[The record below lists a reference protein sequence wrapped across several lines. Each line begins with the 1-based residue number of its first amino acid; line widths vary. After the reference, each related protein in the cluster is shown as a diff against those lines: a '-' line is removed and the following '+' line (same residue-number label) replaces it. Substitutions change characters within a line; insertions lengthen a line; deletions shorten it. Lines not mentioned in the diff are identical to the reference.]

1 MTFNNIKDENNDDIA
16 IIGMGFRFPGGGNNP
31 DQFWNQLS
39 NKMDGI
45 SKISQEKWSR
55 SFYEQ
60 KYINNEYGGV
70 LKEEEWKNFDPL
82 FFGISPK
89 EAPTIDP
96 QQRLLMTTLWEA
108 FEDANIKPS
117 TLRGSDTAV
126 FIGMMNLDYQRCQ
139 FRDISYINPYTVTG
153 SAGSFVS
160 NRLSFSFD
168 LRGPSMTLDTA
179 CSSSLNAVYLGCQ
192 AIATGD
198 SKMAIVGGV
207 NGIFDPSISMT
218 FSGLNMLG
226 HKGQCRSFDAGAD
239 GYIRSEGGGVCI
251 LKKYSDAIK
260 DGDRIYC
267 VIKGGSSN
275 VDGYNAKTNITQ
287 PSMKAQGENIEIAL
301 KKSCVNPSDI
311 YYIEAHGTG
320 TPVGDPIEIE
330 AISKIFKDNHTP
342 DAPLY
347 IGSVKSNIGHL
358 ESAAGIA
365 SLIKVALSLKN
376 RTLVPNIHFEKPN
389 PLIKFDD
396 WNIRVVTNEIKFPSD
411 KLITMGIN
419 CFGLSGSNCHMILS
433 EAPINHEVE
442 QTITNINSS
451 LNNDKKE
458 YLIPFSA
465 NCNISLDKYL
475 EKIISN
481 QSIYKDTILFKDFV
495 KHQTISKSNLIKR
508 KVITAS
514 DWDDFLKKRNET
526 TSTSSLTST
535 ISAPTTSTPII
546 YVFTGQGPQW
556 RDMGKALYETELVF
570 KEAVDHCDQLLNNH
584 FGYSILQKLRS
595 LEKDDSPEIHHPIL
609 AQPSIFLIQ
618 VGLVALYK
626 SFGILPSIVVG
637 HSFGEIPSA
646 LFSGVIDL
654 ETAAKI
660 VYYRGLAQN
669 LTIGTGRLL
678 SIGIGA
684 EAYLEKC
691 GTLYPEI
698 EIACYNDPNSIVITG
713 SEEDLVSAKS
723 MLSADGVFCAFLG
736 TPCSFHSSKQEMIKE
751 KIFNDLSDL
760 PESKV
765 PTVPF
770 FSTITGS
777 QLSDKG
783 FYNVQYIYD
792 NLRMPVQFTK
802 AISNVF
808 NFIEENESYKNAI
821 FLEIGPHP
829 TLGFYIPKCKP
840 SNSTISAKPIII
852 SPLHKKKEELS
863 QFKLAISTLY
873 CNGVEIDFANGQQLL
888 SSSSSS
894 TGDRSFK
901 ESTNQLPRYQ
911 WDFEEYWDEPNASKM
926 VKRGPSNNLLGH
938 DQFAGNTLM
947 ELFIDV
953 NKSAH
958 QYLKGHKIKGK
969 YLFPGSGYIDNII
982 RQFNGQDITI
992 FNLEFSNPFF
1002 LKDGVQHH
1010 LQTSITPTTKGEFK
1024 VEFFIKDNRNST
1036 KWTKTS
1042 NGRVGLFKHNPKNNK
1057 LDIEKLKGQCS
1068 FTTLSKTEVYN
1079 KLLLLSLPYGPTFQ
1093 RVESCSIG
1101 DGCSFFKLSMSPCS
1115 EFDKDFFNPSILDC
1129 AFHGLLVL
1137 SEGPQEIV
1145 FDRLQDMKFYS
1156 SNVPSTK
1163 PQFIYAFAK
1172 FDKIVGN
1179 STHGSVDIMLEDG
1192 TLLITIKNVKCTSL
1206 IRLKKQSIKYPSQN
1220 VYSHHWQSKDSPLT
1234 LIENQL
1240 IAREKSL
1247 GSSSLESKINFEKL
1261 LNDKLFNDYL
1271 IRLLNQSI
1279 KSEFNEFNYKTS
1291 TVDTLEIDPKNSQL
1305 LEKIQS
1311 ILAPIESLDKSIDL
1325 INLKQ
1330 LVIEK
1335 SSSSFKKEINLV
1347 EKSIKRIVSL
1357 LKGGE
1362 SEHLSP
1368 SNPSSPSETP
1378 RNNKNNCTSGGADD
1392 DQVEDVN
1399 QQETIDLLSDEP
1411 FNFSTSQFI
1420 SNQNQ
1425 LISKS
1430 IVYSFDKL
1438 INSIEIGQKKLI
1450 KIVDLSSTTNS
1461 TLSKLLLLQ
1470 LNQLLINLSNN
1481 NNTINNIEIEYTIPS
1496 NSKNVE
1502 SIKEETKSISKA
1514 LNIKY
1519 RSFTLQDDLE
1529 SQGYLTSN
1537 YDLIITSLLLVSTN
1551 SMDANQVLSKLYKL
1565 LLPKGQ
1571 LILMEPPKDVLS
1583 FNLLLAN
1590 DFQQSFDIKSKQEI
1604 KSLIRYCGF
1613 TKIET
1618 NHITQDDEQ
1627 QPSSI
1632 LVVQAEKR
1640 DIESMS
1646 LTFSSDPESLN
1657 TSYSNCILIVS
1668 KEQKENPTSYIQEYL
1683 DITEIFCDTTT
1694 IVQADD
1700 SELLT
1705 KTIESVGK
1713 NDIIFFLVSLEQLTI
1728 ENYKQVT
1735 MQYTLVNQI
1744 LLRNNLSTRF
1754 ALLTS
1759 DSQNGGTNYLG
1770 SSLVGTYRYFLEF
1783 PSLNIFSI
1791 DVDKD
1796 SIENLTLFLRLVDP
1810 STIGDR
1816 ETIVRDNKVLVQKI
1830 FKEPTLLSPS
1840 TNYEKDTN
1848 NLYLNTNSNLDF
1860 AFQCKEKLANGFVE
1874 IKVMSTGINYKDN
1887 LFYRGLLP
1895 QEIFTKGDIYSPPFG
1910 LECAGYI
1917 TRVAPGVTRFK
1928 VGDQVVGFAS
1938 HSLSSHVTTHQDKIV
1953 LKPENVSFTEAAAVC
1968 VVYATSYYSVFHVGA
1983 FMTDKESILV
1993 HSATGG
1999 VGLATLN
2006 LLKWKRNQLK
2016 DSNTEITKDA
2026 SIYATVGSKE
2036 KVDYLQEKYGDL
2048 ITAIY
2053 NSRDTEYCD
2062 EIKQQSTQGGVDL
2075 ILNTLSGDYLSANF
2089 RSLSQVG
2096 RIMDLSV
2103 TQLVENDSLDFSN
2116 FKYHVGY
2123 NTIDLERASKYNS
2136 KVVRDILTE
2145 VFDAIAD
2152 GSLENIPV
2160 KVFPSTQVKTAIEYI
2175 NERVHIGKIVV
2186 DFENFDQD
2194 ILKPALQEKEN
2205 PIQLNKVKKLDYTC
2219 DTLSNTILIT
2229 GQTGIAVHIL
2239 KWIISGSVNSN
2250 NNNKSQQQQLTDFII
2265 LSRSSLKWELEN
2277 LINQTKHKYGDRFRF
2292 HYKSVNI
2299 ADLNATRTA
2308 IDQVYQNCKDVAPI
2322 KSVLHFATVYEY
2334 ISPEDITQTVIDNT
2348 HNPKAVGAINL
2359 HNLSIENDWKLENFI
2374 LFSSIGAI
2382 IGGSKQSAYSSANLV
2397 LDSLANYRKSIGLA
2411 ATSINWGGLDAGG
2424 VAATDKSVASF
2435 LEGQGILLVS
2445 LAKILGCLDSVFQ
2458 PSNSHL
2464 SNFMLSSFNTDN
2476 LLASA
2481 PQMKRKMDHHL
2492 TNYQTSSANSD
2503 ATLAESGSVQAKVIN
2518 TISELLSIHP
2528 SKLNLDTRLKDYG
2541 IDSLLTVQLKN
2552 WIDKE
2557 FTKNLF
2563 THLQLS
2569 SSSINSIIQR
2579 INSKSTTSTST
2590 PNPTTT
2596 NSIKQTSTNTTTK
2609 PSVAQTTP
2617 TTLDTS
2623 MFIPSFKN

>member
-16 IIGMGFRFPGGGNNP
+16 IIGMGFRFPGGGSNP

-60 KYINNEYGGV
+60 KYINNEFGGV

-117 TLRGSDTAV
+117 ALRGSDTAV

-275 VDGYNAKTNITQ
+275 VDGYNQKTNITQ
-287 PSMKAQGENIEIAL
+287 PSMKAQGENIDIAL
-301 KKSCVNPSDI
+301 KKSGVKPSDI
-311 YYIEAHGTG
+311 FYIEAHGTG

-342 DAPLY
+342 EAPLY

-376 RTLVPNIHFEKPN
+376 RSLVPNIHFEKPN

-396 WNIRVVTNEIKFPSD
+396 WNIRVVTDEIKFPTD

-433 EAPINHEVE
+433 EAPINHESLVSTLT
-442 QTITNINSS
+442 TITSP
-451 LNNDKKE
+451 NDKKE

-465 NCNISLDKYL
+465 NCTISLDKYI
-475 EKIISN
+475 EKLISN
-481 QSIYKDTILFKDFV
+481 QSIYKETILFKDFV

-514 DWDDFLKKRNET
+514 NWDDFLKKRNET
-526 TSTSSLTST
+526 TSSSSLTST
-535 ISAPTTSTPII
+535 ISAPTTSTPVIF
-546 YVFTGQGPQW
+546 VFTGQGPQW
-556 RDMGKALYETELVF
+556 RDMGKALYETEQIF
-570 KEAVDHCDQLLNNH
+570 KNAVDHCDSLLENY
-584 FGYSILQKLRS
+584 FGYSILKKLRS

-618 VGLVALYK
+618 FGLVALYK
-626 SFGILPSIVVG
+626 SFGISPSIVVG
-637 HSFGEIPSA
+637 HSFGEVPSA

-660 VYYRGLAQN
+660 VYYRSTAQN

-691 GTLYPEI
+691 SKTHPTI

-713 SEEDLVSAKS
+713 SEDELLSAKET
-723 MLSADGVFCAFLG
+723 LTADGVFCAFLG
-736 TPCSFHSSKQEMIKE
+736 TPCSFHSSKQEMIKD
-751 KIFNDLSDL
+751 KVFNDLSDL

-765 PTVPF
+765 PSVPF
-770 FSTITGS
+770 FSTVIGT
-777 QLSDKG
+777 QLTDKG
-783 FYNVQYIYD
+783 FYNAQYIYD
-792 NLRMPVQFTK
+792 NLRMPVDFTK
-802 AISNVF
+802 TISNIF

-840 SNSTISAKPIII
+840 SNSTITSKPIII
-852 SPLHKKKEELS
+852 SPLHKKKEEIS
-863 QFKLAISTLY
+863 QFKLAISSLY
-873 CNGVEIDFANGQQLL
+873 CNGVEIDFANGQELL
-888 SSSSSS
+888 SNDQVC
-894 TGDRSFK
+894 GDRLFK
-901 ESTNQLPRYQ
+901 ETTNKLPRYQ

-938 DQFAGNTLM
+938 DQFGGNTLL

-969 YLFPGSGYIDNII
+969 YLFPGAGYIDNIL

-1002 LKDGVQHH
+1002 LKEGVQHH
-1010 LQTSITPTTKGEFK
+1010 LQTSITPTTKGEYK

-1042 NGRVGLFKHNPKNNK
+1042 NGRIGLFKHNPKNNK
-1057 LDIEKLKGQCS
+1057 LDIDQLKRKCS
-1068 FTTLSKTEVYN
+1068 FATLTKTEVYN

-1093 RVESCSIG
+1093 RVESCQIG
-1101 DGCSFFKLSMSPCS
+1101 DGCSFFKLSMTPCS
-1115 EFDKDFFNPSILDC
+1115 EFDKDFLNPSILDC

-1156 SNVPSTK
+1156 SNVPSTR
-1163 PQFIYAFAK
+1163 PEFIYAYAK

-1220 VYSHHWQSKDSPLT
+1220 VYSHHWQTKDSPLS
-1234 LIENQL
+1234 LVENQFTIL
-1240 IAREKSL
+1240 SQEEMKSSTT
-1247 GSSSLESKINFEKL
+1247 SSKFEKL

-1279 KSEFNEFNYKTS
+1279 KHEFKEFNYKTS
-1291 TVDTLEIDPKNSQL
+1291 TVDTLEIDQKNTQL

-1311 ILAPIESLDKSIDL
+1311 ILKPIESLDQSIDL
-1325 INLKQ
+1325 VLIRQ
-1330 LVIEK
+1330 TIIEK
-1335 SSSSFKKEINLV
+1335 SSSFSKELYLV
-1347 EKSIKRIVSL
+1347 EKSIKRIVSI

-1362 SEHLSP
+1362 GEHFSP
-1368 SNPSSPSETP
+1368 SNPSSPNDTP
-1378 RNNKNNCTSGGADD
+1378 RKSTNSSSQTHKKSSSGGVDD
-1392 DQVEDVN
+1392 DDDEETDEN
-1399 QQETIDLLSDEP
+1399 QQKSSIDKLINNEP
-1411 FNFSTSQFI
+1411 FTFSNSKFI

-1425 LISKS
+1425 LTSKS
-1430 IVYSFDKL
+1430 IVNSFDKL
-1438 INSIEIGQKKLI
+1438 IKSIENGEKKLI
-1450 KIVDLSSTTNS
+1450 KILDLSSISENS
-1461 TLSKLLLLQ
+1461 TTLSKLILSQ
-1470 LNQLLINLSNN
+1470 LNQLIINHNE
-1481 NNTINNIEIEYTIPS
+1481 NNIEIEYTIP
-1496 NSKNVE
+1496 NSKNIE
-1502 SIKEETKSISKA
+1502 TLKEEIKSYESKI

-1519 RSFTLQDDLE
+1519 RGLELQDDLE
-1529 SQGYLTSN
+1529 SQGYLLTN
-1537 YDLIITSLLLVSTN
+1537 YDLVITSLLLASPTN
-1551 SMDANQVLSKLYKL
+1551 VDSNEVLSKLYKL

-1571 LILMEPPKDVLS
+1571 LILIEPPKDVLS
-1583 FNLLLAN
+1583 FNLLFAN
-1590 DFQQSFDIKSKQEI
+1590 ESQQSLTIKSKEEI
-1604 KSLIRYCGF
+1604 ETLIRYCGF
-1613 TKIET
+1613 IRIET
-1618 NHITQDDEQ
+1618 NQNEEEK
-1627 QPSSI
+1627 SSSM
-1632 LVVQAEKR
+1632 LVIQAEKR
-1640 DIESMS
+1640 GIESMS
-1646 LTFSSDPESLN
+1646 LTFSSDVESLN
-1657 TSYSNCILIVS
+1657 TSYRNCVFIVS
-1668 KEQKENPTSYIQEYL
+1668 KEQKENPTKYIQEYM
-1683 DITEIFCDTTT
+1683 DITEIFSDSTT

-1700 SELLT
+1700 SELIT
-1705 KTIESVGK
+1705 NTIESLGK
-1713 NDIIFFLVSLEQLTI
+1713 NDIIFFLVSLEKLTI

-1754 ALLTS
+1754 VLLTS
-1759 DSQNGGTNYLG
+1759 NSQNGGSNYLG
-1770 SSLVGTYRYFLEF
+1770 ASLVGTYRYFLEF
-1783 PSLNIFSI
+1783 PSLNILSI
-1791 DVDKD
+1791 DVDES

-1810 STIGDR
+1810 NTIGDR

-1830 FKEPTLLSPS
+1830 FKEPSLLSPS
-1840 TNYEKDTN
+1840 SNYEKDTN
-1848 NLYLNTNSNLDF
+1848 NLYMNTNSNLDF
-1860 AFQCKEKLANGFVE
+1860 AFQCKEQQLPNGFVE

-1917 TRVAPGVTRFK
+1917 TRVAPGVNRFK

-1953 LKPENVSFTEAAAVC
+1953 IKPDNVSFTEAAAVC
-1968 VVYATSYYSVFHVGA
+1968 VVYATSYYAVFHVGA

-2006 LLKWKRNQLK
+2006 LLKWKRNQLGK
-2016 DSNTEITKDA
+2016 DEIGKEA

-2048 ITAIY
+2048 ITTIY

-2160 KVFPSTQVKTAIEYI
+2160 KVFPATQVKTAIEYI

-2186 DFENFDQD
+2186 DFQNFEQD

-2205 PIQLNKVKKLDYTC
+2205 PIQLNKVRKLEYTC
-2219 DTLSNTILIT
+2219 ETLNNTMLIT
-2229 GQTGIAVHIL
+2229 GQTGIAIHIM
-2239 KWIISGSVNSN
+2239 KWIISGVAAASTNST
-2250 NNNKSQQQQLTDFII
+2250 NKSLTDFIV
-2265 LSRSSLKWELEN
+2265 LSRSSMKWELEN

-2292 HYKSVNI
+2292 HYKSVNV
-2299 ADLNATRTA
+2299 ADFNATRTA
-2308 IDQVYQNCKDVAPI
+2308 IDQIYQTCEDIAPI
-2322 KSVLHFATVYEY
+2322 KSILHFATVYEY
-2334 ISPEDITQTVIDNT
+2334 ILPEDITQSVIDNT

-2359 HNLSIENDWKLENFI
+2359 HNLSIEKDWKLENFI

-2397 LDSLANYRKSIGLA
+2397 LDSLATYRKSIGLA

-2458 PSNSHL
+2458 SSNSQL

-2476 LLASA
+2476 LLASV

-2492 TNYQTSSANSD
+2492 TNYQTSKGNSD
-2503 ATLAESGSVQAKVIN
+2503 GSLAESGSVQGKVIN

-2579 INSKSTTSTST
+2579 ISSKSTT
-2590 PNPTTT
+2590 PTTT
-2596 NSIKQTSTNTTTK
+2596 TKTTTTTSSNSTK
-2609 PSVAQTTP
+2609 QPTPKQPSVNTVVTP
-2617 TTLDTS
+2617 TTLNTD

>member
-1 MTFNNIKDENNDDIA
+1 MTFNNIKDENNDGIA

-45 SKISQEKWSR
+45 SKIPPEKWSR

-70 LKEEEWKNFDPL
+70 LKDEEWKNFDPL

-89 EAPTIDP
+89 EAPIIDP

-108 FEDANIKPS
+108 YEDANIKPS

-126 FIGMMNLDYQRCQ
+126 FIGMMNTDYQRCQ
-139 FRDISYINPYTVTG
+139 FRDISYVNPYITPGT
-153 SAGSFVS
+153 AGSFIS

-192 AIATGD
+192 AIANGD

-207 NGIFDPSISMT
+207 NGIFDPSFSMT

-301 KKSCVNPSDI
+301 KKSGVNPSDI

-330 AISKIFKDNHTP
+330 AISRIFKDNHTP

-358 ESAAGIA
+358 ESGAGIA

-376 RTLVPNIHFEKPN
+376 RSLVPNIHFEKPN
-389 PLIKFDD
+389 PLIKFED
-396 WNIRVVTNEIKFPSD
+396 WNIRVVTDEIKFPTN
-411 KLITMGIN
+411 KLINMGIN

-433 EAPINHEVE
+433 EAPINYDGLLK
-442 QTITNINSS
+442 TTNNNSAS
-451 LNNDKKE
+451 PSSSSNDDKKE

-475 EKIISN
+475 EILISN

-514 DWDDFLKKRNET
+514 GWDDFLNKRNET
-526 TSTSSLTST
+526 TSASSLTST
-535 ISAPTTSTPII
+535 ISSPVSSTPII

-556 RDMGKALYETELVF
+556 RDMGKALYETESVF
-570 KEAVDHCDQLLNNH
+570 KDAIDHCDQLLANY

-595 LEKDDSPEIHHPIL
+595 LESDDSPEIHHPIIAL
-609 AQPSIFLIQ
+609 PSIFLIQ

-626 SFGILPSIVVG
+626 SFGISPSIVVG
-637 HSFGEIPSA
+637 HSFGEVSSA
-646 LFSGVIDL
+646 LFSGVINL
-654 ETAAKI
+654 ETAVKI
-660 VYYRGLAQN
+660 VYYRGIYQN

-678 SIGIGA
+678 SIGISA
-684 EAYLEKC
+684 DSYVKNYAL
-691 GTLYPEI
+691 LYPEF

-713 SEEDLVSAKS
+713 SEQDLLDAKS
-723 MLSADGVFCAFLG
+723 TLSADGVFCAFLG
-736 TPCSFHSSKQEMIKE
+736 APCSFHSSRQEMIKE
-751 KIFNDLSDL
+751 KILKDLSDL
-760 PESKV
+760 PESNI
-765 PTVPF
+765 PIVPF
-770 FSTITGS
+770 FSTVTGS

-783 FYNVQYIYD
+783 FYNAQYIYD
-792 NLRMPVQFTK
+792 NARMPVDFTK
-802 AISNVF
+802 TISNIF

-840 SNSTISAKPIII
+840 SNSTITTKPIIV
-852 SPLHKKKEELS
+852 SPLHKKKEELT

-873 CNGVEIDFANGQQLL
+873 CNGVEIDFASGQQLL
-888 SSSSSS
+888 PTSSSSS
-894 TGDRSFK
+894 GDISSSFK
-901 ESTNQLPRYQ
+901 ESTNKLPRYQ
-911 WDFEEYWDEPNASKM
+911 WDFEEYWDEPNQSKM
-926 VKRGPSNNLLGH
+926 AKRGPSNNLLGH

-969 YLFPGSGYIDNII
+969 YLFPGSGYIDNIL

-1057 LDIEKLKGQCS
+1057 LEIEKLKSQCS
-1068 FTTLSKTEVYN
+1068 FTTLTKTEVYN

-1115 EFDKDFFNPSILDC
+1115 EFDKDFLNPSILDC

-1156 SNVPSTK
+1156 SNVPSTR
-1163 PQFIYAFAK
+1163 PQFIYAYAK

-1179 STHGSVDIMLEDG
+1179 STHGSLDIMLEDG
-1192 TLLITIKNVKCTSL
+1192 TLLISIKNVKCTSL

-1240 IAREKSL
+1240 TQEKLS
-1247 GSSSLESKINFEKL
+1247 ESKINFEKL

-1271 IRLLNQSI
+1271 IRLLYQSI
-1279 KSEFNEFNYKTS
+1279 KSEFIEFDYKTS
-1291 TVDTLEIDPKNSQL
+1291 TVDTLEIDSKNAKL
-1305 LEKIQS
+1305 LENIQS
-1311 ILAPIESLDKSIDL
+1311 ILKPIDSLDQSIN
-1325 INLKQ
+1325 ITSLKQ
-1330 LVIEK
+1330 AIIEK
-1335 SSSSFKKEINLV
+1335 SSFKNEINLV

-1362 SEHLSP
+1362 SEHFSP
-1368 SNPSSPSETP
+1368 SNPSSPNDTP
-1378 RNNKNNCTSGGADD
+1378 RNNSNNCSPKSNDASSGGADD
-1392 DQVEDVN
+1392 DTNNE
-1399 QQETIDLLSDEP
+1399 ETINQLNNEP
-1411 FNFSTSQFI
+1411 FNFSNSLFI

-1425 LISKS
+1425 LISKE
-1430 IVYSFDKL
+1430 IVNSFDRL
-1438 INSIEIGQKKLI
+1438 INSIEIGEKKLI
-1450 KIVDLSSTTNS
+1450 KIIDLSSIYQNS
-1461 TLSKLLLLQ
+1461 KLSKLLLLQ
-1470 LNQLLINLSNN
+1470 LNQLIINLSNN
-1481 NNTINNIEIEYTIPS
+1481 NNIEIEYTIPS
-1496 NSKNVE
+1496 NTKNVD
-1502 SIKEETKSISKA
+1502 SIKEETKSVSNV

-1519 RSFTLQDDLE
+1519 RSFDLQDDSE
-1529 SQGYLTSN
+1529 GNGYLNSN

-1551 SMDANQVLSKLYKL
+1551 SIDSNEVLSKLYKL

-1583 FNLLLAN
+1583 FNLLFAN
-1590 DFQQSFDIKSKQEI
+1590 DFKQSLEIKSEQEI
-1604 KSLIRYCGF
+1604 KSLINYCGF

-1618 NHITQDDEQ
+1618 NNNTKDEEQ
-1627 QPSSI
+1627 QQQPPPPSI
-1632 LVVQAEKR
+1632 LIVQAEKR

-1657 TSYSNCILIVS
+1657 SSYSNCIFIVS

-1683 DITEIFCDTTT
+1683 YITEFFCQNAT
-1694 IVQADD
+1694 IIESDD

-1705 KTIESVGK
+1705 KTIESGVGK
-1713 NDIIFFLVSLEQLTI
+1713 NDIIFFLVSLEELTI
-1728 ENYKQVT
+1728 ENYKKVT

-1754 ALLTS
+1754 ALLTY
-1759 DSQNGGTNYLG
+1759 DSQNGGKNYLG
-1770 SSLVGTYRYFLEF
+1770 SSLVGTFRYFLDF
-1783 PSLNIFSI
+1783 ASLNIFSI

-1796 SIENLTLFLRLVDP
+1796 SIDNLTLFLRIVDQ

-1816 ETIVRDNKVLVQKI
+1816 ETIVRNNKIFVQKI
-1830 FKEPTLLSPS
+1830 FKEPKLLSPS
-1840 TNYEKDTN
+1840 NNYEKDTN

-1860 AFQCKEKLANGFVE
+1860 SFQCKEKLPHGSVE
-1874 IKVMSTGINYKDN
+1874 IKVMSTGVNYKDN

-1917 TRVAPGVTRFK
+1917 TRVAPSGVTRFK

-1938 HSLSSHVTTHQDKIV
+1938 HSLSSHVITHQDKIV
-1953 LKPENVSFTEAAAVC
+1953 LKPENVSFNEAAAVC
-1968 VVYATSYYSVFHVGA
+1968 VVYATSYYSIFHIGA
-1983 FMTDKESILV
+1983 FMADKESILV

-2016 DSNTEITKDA
+2016 KHCNSEISKDA

-2062 EIKQQSTQGGVDL
+2062 EIKQQSAQGGVDL

-2123 NTIDLERASKYNS
+2123 NTIDLERASTYNS
-2136 KVVRDILTE
+2136 KIVRDILTE

-2160 KVFPSTQVKTAIEYI
+2160 KVFPATQVKTAIEYI

-2186 DFENFDQD
+2186 DFENFEQD

-2205 PIQLNKVKKLDYTC
+2205 PIQLNKVKKLEHTC
-2219 DTLSNTILIT
+2219 DTLNNTILIT

-2239 KWIISGSVNSN
+2239 KWIISGSVLNS
-2250 NNNKSQQQQLTDFII
+2250 NNKSQQQVTDFII

-2299 ADLNATRTA
+2299 ADLNATRNA
-2308 IDQVYQNCKDVAPI
+2308 IDQVYSSCKDVSPI

-2334 ISPEDITQTVIDNT
+2334 ILPEDITQTVIDNT

-2359 HNLSIENDWKLENFI
+2359 HNISIEKDWKLENFI
-2374 LFSSIGAI
+2374 LFSSIGAF
-2382 IGGSKQSAYSSANLV
+2382 IGGSKQCAYSSANLV
-2397 LDSLANYRKSIGLA
+2397 LDSLSNYRKSIGLSS
-2411 ATSINWGGLDAGG
+2411 TSINWGALDAGG
-2424 VAATDKSVASF
+2424 VVATDKSVTSF
-2435 LEGQGILLVS
+2435 LEGQGVLLIS
-2445 LAKILGCLDSVFQ
+2445 LSKILGCLDSVFQ

-2464 SNFMLSSFNTDN
+2464 SNFTLSSFNIDN
-2476 LLASA
+2476 LLSFA

-2492 TNYQTSSANSD
+2492 TNYKTSSANSKD
-2503 ATLAESGSVQAKVIN
+2503 SLGDSGSTQAKVIT

-2557 FTKNLF
+2557 FTKNLL

-2579 INSKSTTSTST
+2579 ISSKSTSTST
-2590 PNPTTT
+2590 PNRTSTT
-2596 NSIKQTSTNTTTK
+2596 KQTTTTK
-2609 PSVAQTTP
+2609 T
-2617 TTLDTS
+2617 
-2623 MFIPSFKN
+2623 

>member
-1 MTFNNIKDENNDDIA
+1 MTFNNIKDENNDGIA

-70 LKEEEWKNFDPL
+70 LKDEEWKNFDPL

-89 EAPTIDP
+89 EAPIIDP

-108 FEDANIKPS
+108 YEDANIKPS

-126 FIGMMNLDYQRCQ
+126 FIGMMNTDYQRCQ
-139 FRDISYINPYTVTG
+139 FRDISYVNPYITPGT
-153 SAGSFVS
+153 AGSFIS

-192 AIATGD
+192 AIANGD

-207 NGIFDPSISMT
+207 NGIFDPSFSMT

-301 KKSCVNPSDI
+301 KKSGVNPSGVWLSLNILDI
-311 YYIEAHGTG
+311 AS
-320 TPVGDPIEIE
+320 
-330 AISKIFKDNHTP
+330 IS
-342 DAPLY
+342 
-347 IGSVKSNIGHL
+347 IGSPTG
-358 ESAAGIA
+358 
-365 SLIKVALSLKN
+365 
-376 RTLVPNIHFEKPN
+376 VP
-389 PLIKFDD
+389 
-396 WNIRVVTNEIKFPSD
+396 
-411 KLITMGIN
+411 
-419 CFGLSGSNCHMILS
+419 
-433 EAPINHEVE
+433 
-442 QTITNINSS
+442 
-451 LNNDKKE
+451 
-458 YLIPFSA
+458 
-465 NCNISLDKYL
+465 
-475 EKIISN
+475 
-481 QSIYKDTILFKDFV
+481 
-495 KHQTISKSNLIKR
+495 R

-514 DWDDFLKKRNET
+514 DWDDFLNKRNET
-526 TSTSSLTST
+526 TSASSLTST
-535 ISAPTTSTPII
+535 ISAPASSTPII

-556 RDMGKALYETELVF
+556 RDMGKALYETESVF
-570 KEAVDHCDQLLNNH
+570 KDAIDHCDQLLANY

-595 LEKDDSPEIHHPIL
+595 LESDDSPEIHHPIL
-609 AQPSIFLIQ
+609 ALPSIFLIQ

-626 SFGILPSIVVG
+626 SFGISPSIVVG
-637 HSFGEIPSA
+637 HSFVEVSSA
-646 LFSGVIDL
+646 LFSGVINL
-654 ETAAKI
+654 ETAVKI
-660 VYYRGLAQN
+660 VYYRGIYQN

-678 SIGIGA
+678 SIGISTDSYVKNYA
-684 EAYLEKC
+684 L
-691 GTLYPEI
+691 LYPEF

-713 SEEDLVSAKS
+713 SEQDLLDVKS
-723 MLSADGVFCAFLG
+723 TLSADGVFCAFLG
-736 TPCSFHSSKQEMIKE
+736 APCSFHSSKQEMIKE
-751 KIFNDLSDL
+751 KILKDLSDL
-760 PESKV
+760 PESNIPV
-765 PTVPF
+765 VPF
-770 FSTITGS
+770 FSTVTGS
-777 QLSDKG
+777 QLSDK
-783 FYNVQYIYD
+783 D
-792 NLRMPVQFTK
+792 NARMPVDFTK
-802 AISNVF
+802 TISNIF

-840 SNSTISAKPIII
+840 SNSTITSKPIIV
-852 SPLHKKKEELS
+852 SPLHKKKEELK

-873 CNGVEIDFANGQQLL
+873 CNGVEIDFASGQQLL
-888 SSSSSS
+888 PNSASSSGGVDISSS
-894 TGDRSFK
+894 SFK
-901 ESTNQLPRYQ
+901 ESTNKLPRYQ
-911 WDFEEYWDEPNASKM
+911 WDFEEYWHEPNQSKM
-926 VKRGPSNNLLGH
+926 AKRGPSNNLLGH

-953 NKSAH
+953 NKSPH

-969 YLFPGSGYIDNII
+969 YLFPGSGYIDNIL

-1024 VEFFIKDNRNST
+1024 VEFFIKDNRNSN

-1057 LDIEKLKGQCS
+1057 LDIEKLKSQCS
-1068 FTTLSKTEVYN
+1068 FTTLTKTEVYN

-1115 EFDKDFFNPSILDC
+1115 EFDKDFLNPSILDC

-1156 SNVPSTK
+1156 SNVPSTR
-1163 PQFIYAFAK
+1163 PQFIYAYAK

-1179 STHGSVDIMLEDG
+1179 STHGSLDIMLEDG
-1192 TLLITIKNVKCTSL
+1192 TLLISIKNVKCTSL
-1206 IRLKKQSIKYPSQN
+1206 IRLKKQSIKHPSQN
-1220 VYSHHWQSKDSPLT
+1220 VYSQHWQSKDSPLT

-1240 IAREKSL
+1240 TQEKS
-1247 GSSSLESKINFEKL
+1247 SESKINFEKL

-1271 IRLLNQSI
+1271 IRLLYQSI
-1279 KSEFNEFNYKTS
+1279 KSEFIEFDYKTS
-1291 TVDTLEIDPKNSQL
+1291 TVDTLEIDSKNAKL

-1311 ILAPIESLDKSIDL
+1311 ILKPIDSLDQSIN
-1325 INLKQ
+1325 ITSLKQ
-1330 LVIEK
+1330 AIIEK
-1335 SSSSFKKEINLV
+1335 SFKNEINLV

-1362 SEHLSP
+1362 SEHFSP
-1368 SNPSSPSETP
+1368 SNPSSPNDTP
-1378 RNNKNNCTSGGADD
+1378 RNNSKNCSSKSNDASSGGADD
-1392 DQVEDVN
+1392 TNNE
-1399 QQETIDLLSDEP
+1399 ETINRLNNEP
-1411 FNFSTSQFI
+1411 FNFSNSLLI

-1425 LISKS
+1425 LISKE
-1430 IVYSFDKL
+1430 IVNSFDRL
-1438 INSIEIGQKKLI
+1438 INSIEIGEKNLI
-1450 KIVDLSSTTNS
+1450 KIIDLSSIYQNS
-1461 TLSKLLLLQ
+1461 KLSKLLLLQ
-1470 LNQLLINLSNN
+1470 LNQLVINLSN
-1481 NNTINNIEIEYTIPS
+1481 NNIEIEYTIPS
-1496 NSKNVE
+1496 NTKNVD
-1502 SIKEETKSISKA
+1502 SIKEETKSVSNV

-1519 RSFTLQDDLE
+1519 RSFDLQDDLE
-1529 SQGYLTSN
+1529 SNGYLNSN

-1551 SMDANQVLSKLYKL
+1551 SIDSNEVLSKLYKL

-1583 FNLLLAN
+1583 FNLLFAN
-1590 DFQQSFDIKSKQEI
+1590 DFKQSLEIKSEQEI
-1604 KSLIRYCGF
+1604 KSLINYCGF

-1618 NHITQDDEQ
+1618 NNNTKDDEEQQ
-1627 QPSSI
+1627 QPLPRSI
-1632 LVVQAEKR
+1632 LIAQAEKR

-1657 TSYSNCILIVS
+1657 SSYSNCIFIVS

-1683 DITEIFCDTTT
+1683 YITEFFCQNAT
-1694 IVQADD
+1694 IIESGD

-1705 KTIESVGK
+1705 KTIESGVGK
-1713 NDIIFFLVSLEQLTI
+1713 NDIIFFLVSLEELSI

-1754 ALLTS
+1754 ALLTY
-1759 DSQNGGTNYLG
+1759 DSQNGGKNYLG
-1770 SSLVGTYRYFLEF
+1770 SSLVGTFRYFLEF

-1796 SIENLTLFLRLVDP
+1796 SIDNLTLFLRIVDQ

-1816 ETIVRDNKVLVQKI
+1816 ETIVRNNKIFVQKI
-1830 FKEPTLLSPS
+1830 FKEPKLLSPS
-1840 TNYEKDTN
+1840 NNYEKDTN
-1848 NLYLNTNSNLDF
+1848 NLFFNTNSNLDF
-1860 AFQCKEKLANGFVE
+1860 SFQCKEKLPHGFVE

-1917 TRVAPGVTRFK
+1917 TRVAPSGVTRFK

-1938 HSLSSHVTTHQDKIV
+1938 HSLSSHVITHQDKIV
-1953 LKPENVSFTEAAAVC
+1953 LKPENVSFNEAAAVC
-1968 VVYATSYYSVFHVGA
+1968 VVYATSYYSIFHIGT
-1983 FMTDKESILV
+1983 FMADKESILV

-2016 DSNTEITKDA
+2016 KHCNSEISKDA
-2026 SIYATVGSKE
+2026 SIYATVGSIE
-2036 KVDYLQEKYGDL
+2036 KVDYLREKYGDL

-2062 EIKQQSTQGGVDL
+2062 EIKQQSAQGGVDL

-2123 NTIDLERASKYNS
+2123 NTIDLERASTYNS
-2136 KVVRDILTE
+2136 KIVRDILTE

-2160 KVFPSTQVKTAIEYI
+2160 KVFPATQVKTAIEYI

-2186 DFENFDQD
+2186 DFENFEKD

-2205 PIQLNKVKKLDYTC
+2205 PIQLNKVKKLEHTC
-2219 DTLSNTILIT
+2219 DTLNNTILIT

-2239 KWIISGSVNSN
+2239 KWIISGSVLNS
-2250 NNNKSQQQQLTDFII
+2250 NNKSQQQVTDFII

-2299 ADLNATRTA
+2299 ADLNATRNA
-2308 IDQVYQNCKDVAPI
+2308 IDQVYSSCKDVSPI

-2334 ISPEDITQTVIDNT
+2334 ILPEDITQTVIDNT

-2359 HNLSIENDWKLENFI
+2359 HNLSIEKDWKLENFI
-2374 LFSSIGAI
+2374 LFSSIGAF
-2382 IGGSKQSAYSSANLV
+2382 IGGSKQCAYSSANLI
-2397 LDSLANYRKSIGLA
+2397 LDSLSNYRKSIGLA
-2411 ATSINWGGLDAGG
+2411 STSINWGALDAGG
-2424 VAATDKSVASF
+2424 VVATDKSVTSF
-2435 LEGQGILLVS
+2435 LEGQGVLLIS
-2445 LAKILGCLDSVFQ
+2445 LSKILGCLDSVFQ
-2458 PSNSHL
+2458 PSNSYL
-2464 SNFMLSSFNTDN
+2464 SNFTLSSFNIDN
-2476 LLASA
+2476 LLSFA

-2492 TNYQTSSANSD
+2492 TSYKTSSANSKD
-2503 ATLAESGSVQAKVIN
+2503 SLGDSGSTQAKVIT

-2557 FTKNLF
+2557 FTKNLL

-2579 INSKSTTSTST
+2579 ISSKSTSTST
-2590 PNPTTT
+2590 PNPTNTT
-2596 NSIKQTSTNTTTK
+2596 KQTTTTK
-2609 PSVAQTTP
+2609 T
-2617 TTLDTS
+2617 
-2623 MFIPSFKN
+2623 

>member
-16 IIGMGFRFPGGGNNP
+16 II
-31 DQFWNQLS
+31 D
-39 NKMDGI
+39 
-45 SKISQEKWSR
+45 
-55 SFYEQ
+55 
-60 KYINNEYGGV
+60 
-70 LKEEEWKNFDPL
+70 EEWKNFDPL

-89 EAPTIDP
+89 EAPIIDP

-126 FIGMMNLDYQRCQ
+126 FIGMMNSDYQRCR
-139 FRDISYINPYTVTG
+139 FRDITYVNPYITPGT
-153 SAGSFVS
+153 AGSFIS

-192 AIATGD
+192 AIANGD

-207 NGIFDPSISMT
+207 NGIFDPSFSLT
-218 FSGLNMLG
+218 FSGLNLLG

-251 LKKYSDAIK
+251 LKKYSDAVK

-287 PSMKAQGENIEIAL
+287 PSMKAEGENIEIAL
-301 KKSCVNPSDI
+301 KKSGVNPSDI

-330 AISKIFKDNHTP
+330 AISRIFKDNHTP

-358 ESAAGIA
+358 ESAGIA
-365 SLIKVALSLKN
+365 SLIKVALSLKK
-376 RTLVPNIHFEKPN
+376 RSLVPNIHFEKPN
-389 PLIKFDD
+389 PLIKFKD
-396 WNIRVVTNEIKFPSD
+396 WNIRVVTDEINFPTN
-411 KLITMGIN
+411 KLLKMGIN

-433 EAPINHEVE
+433 EAPINHDELLK
-442 QTITNINSS
+442 TTNNNSTS
-451 LNNDKKE
+451 PSNTLIDDKKE

-475 EKIISN
+475 EKLISN

-526 TSTSSLTST
+526 TSASSLTST
-535 ISAPTTSTPII
+535 ISAPVSSTPII

-556 RDMGKALYETELVF
+556 RDMGKALYETESVF
-570 KEAVDHCDQLLNNH
+570 KDAVDHCDQLLANY

-595 LEKDDSPEIHHPIL
+595 LESDDSPEIHHPIL
-609 AQPSIFLIQ
+609 ALPSIFLIQ
-618 VGLVALYK
+618 VGLVELYK
-626 SFGILPSIVVG
+626 SFGISPSIAVG
-637 HSFGEIPSA
+637 HSFGEVSSA
-646 LFSGVIDL
+646 LFSGVINL
-654 ETAAKI
+654 ETAVKI
-660 VYYRGLAQN
+660 VYYRGIYQN
-669 LTIGTGRLL
+669 LTVGTGRLF
-678 SIGIGA
+678 SIGISTDV
-684 EAYLEKC
+684 YLEKYSS
-691 GTLYPEI
+691 LYPKI

-713 SEEDLVSAKS
+713 SEQDLLDAKS
-723 MLSADGVFCAFLG
+723 KLSADGIFCAFLG
-736 TPCSFHSSKQEMIKE
+736 APCSFHSSKQEMIKE
-751 KIFNDLSDL
+751 KILKDLSDL
-760 PESKV
+760 PESNLPV
-765 PTVPF
+765 IPF
-770 FSTITGS
+770 FSTITGT
-777 QLSDKG
+777 QLSDIG
-783 FYNVQYIYD
+783 FYNAQYIYD
-792 NLRMPVQFTK
+792 NAPMPVDFTK
-802 AISNVF
+802 AISNIF

-840 SNSTISAKPIII
+840 SNSTITSKPII
-852 SPLHKKKEELS
+852 
-863 QFKLAISTLY
+863 QFQLY
-873 CNGVEIDFANGQQLL
+873 CNGVEIDFAKGQQLL
-888 SSSSSS
+888 QTSSSGSVDIS
-894 TGDRSFK
+894 SFK
-901 ESTNQLPRYQ
+901 ESTNKLPRYQ
-911 WDFEEYWDEPNASKM
+911 WDFEEYWEEHNQSKM
-926 VKRGPSNNLLGH
+926 AKRGPSNNLLGH

-947 ELFIDV
+947 ELFIDI

-969 YLFPGSGYIDNII
+969 YLFPGSGYIDNIL

-1057 LDIEKLKGQCS
+1057 LDIEKLKSQCS

-1079 KLLLLSLPYGPTFQ
+1079 KILLLSLPYGPTFQ

-1115 EFDKDFFNPSILDC
+1115 EFDKDFLNPSILDC

-1156 SNVPSTK
+1156 SNVPLTR
-1163 PQFIYAFAK
+1163 PQFIYAYAK

-1179 STHGSVDIMLEDG
+1179 STHGSLDIMLEDG
-1192 TLLITIKNVKCTSL
+1192 TLLISIKNVKCTSL

-1240 IAREKSL
+1240 IQEE
-1247 GSSSLESKINFEKL
+1247 SSESKINFEKL

-1279 KSEFNEFNYKTS
+1279 KSEFVEFDYKTS
-1291 TVDTLEIDPKNSQL
+1291 TVDTLEIDSNNSKL
-1305 LEKIQS
+1305 LEMIKL
-1311 ILAPIESLDKSIDL
+1311 ILNPIDSLDQSIDL
-1325 INLKQ
+1325 TSLKQ
-1330 LVIEK
+1330 VIIEK
-1335 SSSSFKKEINLV
+1335 STSFTKEINLV

-1362 SEHLSP
+1362 SEHFSP
-1368 SNPSSPSETP
+1368 SNPSSPSDTP
-1378 RNNKNNCTSGGADD
+1378 RNNSNNCLSNSNNTSSCGADD
-1392 DQVEDVN
+1392 YTYNKESIN
-1399 QQETIDLLSDEP
+1399 QLNNEP
-1411 FNFSTSQFI
+1411 FNFSNSHFI

-1425 LISKS
+1425 LISKK
-1430 IVYSFDKL
+1430 IVDSFDRL
-1438 INSIEIGQKKLI
+1438 INSIEIGEKKLI
-1450 KIVDLSSTTNS
+1450 KIIDLSSIYLNNK
-1461 TLSKLLLLQ
+1461 LSKLLLFQ
-1470 LNQLLINLSNN
+1470 LNQLIINLSNN
-1481 NNTINNIEIEYTIPS
+1481 NNIEIEYTIPS
-1496 NSKNVE
+1496 NTKNID
-1502 SIKEETKSISKA
+1502 SIKEDTKSISNV

-1519 RSFTLQDDLE
+1519 RSFDLQDDLE
-1529 SQGYLTSN
+1529 SNGYLNSN

-1551 SMDANQVLSKLYKL
+1551 SIDSNIVLSKLYKL
-1565 LLPKGQ
+1565 LLPKGK
-1571 LILMEPPKDVLS
+1571 LILMEPPEDVLS
-1583 FNLLLAN
+1583 FNLLFAN
-1590 DFQQSFDIKSKQEI
+1590 DFKQSLEINSEQEI

-1618 NHITQDDEQ
+1618 NYLTQDGEQQ
-1627 QPSSI
+1627 QPSI
-1632 LVVQAEKR
+1632 LIVQTEKR

-1657 TSYSNCILIVS
+1657 SSYSNCIFIVS
-1668 KEQKENPTSYIQEYL
+1668 KGQKENSTSYIQEYL
-1683 DITEIFCDTTT
+1683 DIIEFFCQNAT
-1694 IVQADD
+1694 IIEADE
-1700 SELLT
+1700 SENLT
-1705 KTIESVGK
+1705 KTIESGVGK
-1713 NDIIFFLVSLEQLTI
+1713 NDIIFFLVSLEELTI
-1728 ENYKQVT
+1728 EKYKQVT
-1735 MQYTLVNQI
+1735 MQYIFVNQI

-1754 ALLTS
+1754 ALLTF
-1759 DSQNGGTNYLG
+1759 DSQNG
-1770 SSLVGTYRYFLEF
+1770 
-1783 PSLNIFSI
+1783 
-1791 DVDKD
+1791 
-1796 SIENLTLFLRLVDP
+1796 
-1810 STIGDR
+1810 
-1816 ETIVRDNKVLVQKI
+1816 
-1830 FKEPTLLSPS
+1830 
-1840 TNYEKDTN
+1840 
-1848 NLYLNTNSNLDF
+1848 
-1860 AFQCKEKLANGFVE
+1860 
-1874 IKVMSTGINYKDN
+1874 
-1887 LFYRGLLP
+1887 
-1895 QEIFTKGDIYSPPFG
+1895 
-1910 LECAGYI
+1910 
-1917 TRVAPGVTRFK
+1917 
-1928 VGDQVVGFAS
+1928 
-1938 HSLSSHVTTHQDKIV
+1938 
-1953 LKPENVSFTEAAAVC
+1953 
-1968 VVYATSYYSVFHVGA
+1968 
-1983 FMTDKESILV
+1983 
-1993 HSATGG
+1993 
-1999 VGLATLN
+1999 
-2006 LLKWKRNQLK
+2006 
-2016 DSNTEITKDA
+2016 
-2026 SIYATVGSKE
+2026 
-2036 KVDYLQEKYGDL
+2036 
-2048 ITAIY
+2048 
-2053 NSRDTEYCD
+2053 
-2062 EIKQQSTQGGVDL
+2062 
-2075 ILNTLSGDYLSANF
+2075 
-2089 RSLSQVG
+2089 
-2096 RIMDLSV
+2096 
-2103 TQLVENDSLDFSN
+2103 
-2116 FKYHVGY
+2116 GY

-2136 KVVRDILTE
+2136 KIVRDILTE

-2160 KVFPSTQVKTAIEYI
+2160 KVFPATQVKTAIEYI

-2186 DFENFDQD
+2186 DFENFEQD

-2205 PIQLNKVKKLDYTC
+2205 PIQLNKVKKMEHSC
-2219 DTLSNTILIT
+2219 DTLTNTILIT

-2239 KWIISGSVNSN
+2239 KWIISGSVLNS
-2250 NNNKSQQQQLTDFII
+2250 NKSQQVTDFII

-2277 LINQTKHKYGDRFRF
+2277 LINQSKHKYGDRFRF

-2299 ADLNATRTA
+2299 ADLNATRNA
-2308 IDQVYQNCKDVAPI
+2308 IDQVYSSCKDVSPI

-2334 ISPEDITQTVIDNT
+2334 ILPEDITQTVIDNT

-2359 HNLSIENDWKLENFI
+2359 HNLSIEKDWKLENFI

-2382 IGGSKQSAYSSANLV
+2382 VGGTKQSAYSSANLV
-2397 LDSLANYRKSIGLA
+2397 LDSLPNYRKRIGLA
-2411 ATSINWGGLDAGG
+2411 STSINWGGLDAGG
-2424 VAATDKSVASF
+2424 VVATDKSVISF

-2445 LAKILGCLDSVFQ
+2445 LSKILGCIDSVFQ

-2464 SNFMLSSFNTDN
+2464 SNFILSSFNIDN
-2476 LLASA
+2476 LLSFA

-2492 TNYQTSSANSD
+2492 TNYQTSSTNSD
-2503 ATLAESGSVQAKVIN
+2503 DSLGDSGSVQEKVIS
-2518 TISELLSIHP
+2518 TISELLSILP

-2579 INSKSTTSTST
+2579 IGSKSTSTST
-2590 PNPTTT
+2590 
-2596 NSIKQTSTNTTTK
+2596 
-2609 PSVAQTTP
+2609 
-2617 TTLDTS
+2617 
-2623 MFIPSFKN
+2623 